1 MEGGS
6 TFQDDTVIYYSK
18 RYPCCRGV
26 FLVAGSIQPG
36 KKERG
41 MASLDTA
48 PVASWRDRV
57 ATGLMLLAAIGAFI
71 SPVATASPATQ
82 VVEIWR
88 MYGFV
93 VFTGLYVL
101 LAFWPRHYPGIWE
114 LAILDKAALGIT
126 GLVLLGRGVPDA
138 QTILIFDGSL
148 AVITFVAYLLA
159 KGYTGWSRL
168 RERRET

>member
-1 MEGGS
+1 MEE
-6 TFQDDTVIYYSK
+6 
-18 RYPCCRGV
+18 C
-26 FLVAGSIQPG
+26 
-36 KKERG
+36 
-41 MASLDTA
+41 MASLDPSTA
-48 PVASWRDRV
+48 TVATWRDRV

-71 SPVATASPATQ
+71 SFVTSINSVATASPATQ

-88 MYGFV
+88 MYGFL

-101 LAFWPRHYPGIWE
+101 LAFWPRRYPGIWE

-126 GLVLLGRGVPDA
+126 GLVLLGRGVTDA

-168 RERRET
+168 RETR